1 MAGAFQWAQT
11 ALDMYPENP
20 YFLDT
25 VAHFWVYKGYREQG
39 LLLEEKAMEL
49 IKTDPNAT
57 PETLRAFE
65 ENLNKMKE
73 VK

>member
-1 MAGAFQWAQT
+1 
-11 ALDMYPENP
+11 
-20 YFLDT
+20 
-25 VAHFWVYKGYREQG
+25 VYKGYCEQG
-39 LLLEEKAMEL
+39 LLLEGKAMEL